1 MRLARWL
8 PGLWVIGGMTLG
20 VATHHAWAN
29 TPPVPPT
36 LDPYPQVTNASGLWF
51 SGGRPAYTEV
61 WVNGSRAVISSS
73 STTWSYYK
81 SLAVGNNTLNW
92 STKNAQ
98 GLQSTTVTISV
109 LRDST
114 VPTTPVVTDDG
125 VITTDGASLH
135 ATWQTSDASSG
146 VNSCEVK
153 IGIGA
158 GSGSI
163 MSATN
168 VGDVRE
174 YTKTRLSLKHNWS
187 YYFSV
192 RTKDN
197 AGNWSSWGYSD
208 GIKYDAHLPAIT
220 SWTPAQGIFCYIG
233 DPVSFTTMASDADN
247 DALSYRYLVDGVQVK
262 AWSGI
267 TTYTWTPQA
276 AQLGRRVIRVEVKDS
291 PGAVVSQEH
300 GVYVVRKPVAPPSP

>member
-1 MRLARWL
+1 MRLPRRNVFA
-8 PGLWVIGGMTLG
+8 GVMVGIGTLL
-20 VATHHAWAN
+20 VMPSAWAV
-29 TPPVPPT
+29 PPAPPT
-36 LDPYPQVTNASGLWF
+36 LDPYPSLTTASGVWF
-51 SGGRPAYTEV
+51 SGTRQAYTSV
-61 WVNGSRAVISSS
+61 WVNGVQAKASSS
-73 STTWSYYK
+73 STHWSSYR
-81 SLAVGNNTLNW
+81 SLTEGVNTLSW
-92 STKNAQ
+92 TAKNAA
-98 GLQSTTVTISV
+98 GEESTPVVISV
-109 LRDST
+109 QLDST
-114 VPTTPVVTDDG
+114 APTTPVVTDDG
-125 VITTDGASLH
+125 TITTDGTQLH

-174 YTKTRLSLKHNWS
+174 YTKTGLSLKHNWS

-208 GIKYDAHLPAIT
+208 GIKYDKNLPVIA
-220 SWTPAQGIFCYIG
+220 SVTPVQGTFCYIG
-233 DPVSFTTMASDADN
+233 DPVSFATTASDADN
-247 DALSYRYLVDGVQVK
+247 DVLSYRYLVDGVQVK

-276 AQLGRRVIRVEVKDS
+276 AQVGPRVIRVEVKDS

-300 GVYVVRKPVAPPSP
+300 QVYVVRKPVAPPSP